1 MTSEKSYEQE
11 VNMNDLFFPELL
23 RCLRKQ
29 GITTGPVENNRLPVL
44 MDGQTAMWVESQ
56 GCIVL
61 TIEAVGDP
69 KASQIYKT
77 VNHFCSPIHEFT
89 EAMTK
94 APVLEVSG
102 LHDEFRLLAE
112 YNGVVLAARKLAGDW
127 GYQFVTWRRSLDRAS
142 LDHGN
147 YYDNDYEGA
156 KLDFACRSGLVQEC
170 LQFTNEQLAE
180 IYRCV
185 HETLESGYPITA
197 ERERMLMDVCA
208 QIQWGVAD
216 LDSRVMRSNEKE
228 LAAAQ
233 RRPECDGERPE
244 SIEIF
249 WQDLTKA
256 KQSEILL
263 ALGENGNY
271 DVFPIATIEVP
282 PEDRTSTRQEQQ
294 HTTEG

>member
-1 MTSEKSYEQE
+1 MMPEKCYEQE

-56 GCIVL
+56 GYIVL

-69 KASQIYKT
+69 KASQVYKT
-77 VNHFCSPIHEFT
+77 VKHFCSPIHEFT

-112 YNGVVLAARKLAGDW
+112 YNGVVLAARKLEGDW
-127 GYQFVTWRRSLDRAS
+127 GYQFVTWRRSLYRAS

-170 LQFTNEQLAE
+170 LQFTDDKLAE

-185 HETLESGYPITA
+185 NETLESGYPITA
-197 ERERMLMDVCA
+197 ERESMLMDICA
-208 QIQWGVAD
+208 QIQRGVSD
-216 LDSRVMRSNEKE
+216 LDSRVLRSNEKE

-233 RRPECDGERPE
+233 RRSECDGERPG

-256 KQSEILL
+256 KQSEILR

-271 DVFPIATIEVP
+271 DVFPIATINY
-282 PEDRTSTRQEQQ
+282 
-294 HTTEG
+294 

>member
-1 MTSEKSYEQE
+1 
-11 VNMNDLFFPELL
+11 MNDKFFSELSRL
-23 RCLRKQ
+23 LKKQ
-29 GITTGPVENNRLPVL
+29 GIITGPVENNCLPVL
-44 MDGQTAMWVESQ
+44 LNGQAAMWVDVK

-61 TIEAVGDP
+61 AAVAVDNQ
-69 KASQIYKT
+69 KAEQIYET
-77 VNHFCSPIHEFT
+77 VKGFCALVYEYT
-89 EAMTK
+89 DAMAS
-94 APVLEVSG
+94 APVLRAVG
-102 LHDEFRLLAE
+102 LHEEFRLMAE
-112 YNGVVLAARKLAGDW
+112 YNGVVLAGRQMEADW
-127 GYQFVTWRRSLDRAS
+127 GYQFVTWRRSPDRTS

-147 YYDNDYEGA
+147 YYDNDYDGA
-156 KLDFACRSGLVQEC
+156 KLDFACRSGLVQDC
-170 LQFTNEQLAE
+170 LQFTDDQLAE

-197 ERERMLMDVCA
+197 ERENMLMDVCA
-208 QIQWGVAD
+208 QIQRGVSD

-249 WQDLTKA
+249 WKDLTKA
-256 KQSEILL
+256 TQSEILL

-282 PEDRTSTRQEQQ
+282 PEDETTSGQEHQR
-294 HTTEG
+294 TTEG

>member
-1 MTSEKSYEQE
+1 
-11 VNMNDLFFPELL
+11 MNDKYFSELSRL
-23 RCLRKQ
+23 LKKH
-29 GITTGPVENNRLPVL
+29 GIITGPVDNNCLPVL
-44 MDGQTAMWVESQ
+44 LNGQTVMWVDTK
-56 GCIVL
+56 GYIML
-61 TIEAVGDP
+61 TIAAVDDP
-69 KASQIYKT
+69 RADRIYET
-77 VNHFCSPIHEFT
+77 VKRYSSPVWEFS
-89 EAMTK
+89 EAMES
-94 APVLEVSG
+94 APVLRAVG
-102 LHDEFRLLAE
+102 LHEEFRLLAE
-112 YNGVVLAARKLAGDW
+112 YNGVVLAGRQLEGDW
-127 GYQFVTWRRSLDRAS
+127 GYQFVTWRRSPDRTS

-197 ERERMLMDVCA
+197 ERERMLMDVCE
-208 QIQWGVAD
+208 QIQRGVSD
-216 LDSRVMRSNEKE
+216 LDSRVMLSNEKE
-228 LAAAQ
+228 LATAQ
-233 RRPECDGERPE
+233 RRPECDGERPG

-282 PEDRTSTRQEQQ
+282 PEDKTSSGQEHQ
-294 HTTEG
+294 HITEG